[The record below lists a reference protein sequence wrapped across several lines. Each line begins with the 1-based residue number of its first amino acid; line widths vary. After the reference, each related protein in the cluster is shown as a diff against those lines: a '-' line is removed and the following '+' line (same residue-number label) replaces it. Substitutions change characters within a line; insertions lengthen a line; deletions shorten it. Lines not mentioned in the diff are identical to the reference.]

1 MTVKMVPEF
10 VARDE
15 LEHRCEQ
22 CGGAALL
29 SLIWPET
36 KWPGYGIDPGEC
48 SRCPEQLLHQ
58 RNCHTDKM
66 RTVTLKGDR
75 VRAGH
80 FFARAGRALDLNVIK
95 M

>member
-1 MTVKMVPEF
+1 
-10 VARDE
+10 
-15 LEHRCEQ
+15 
-22 CGGAALL
+22 
-29 SLIWPET
+29 
-36 KWPGYGIDPGEC
+36 
-48 SRCPEQLLHQ
+48 LHQ